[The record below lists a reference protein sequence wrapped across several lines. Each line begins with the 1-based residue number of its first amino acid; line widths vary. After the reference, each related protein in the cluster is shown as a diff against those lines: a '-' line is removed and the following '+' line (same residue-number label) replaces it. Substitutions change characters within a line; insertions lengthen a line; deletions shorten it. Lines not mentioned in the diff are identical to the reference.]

1 MKRRYPEKS
10 NVLLVNITR
19 LGDMLQATPTIAGIK
34 RENPGCKITVVAEKQ
49 FAEVCGWIPDI
60 DEVISL
66 DLTYV
71 VKCLH
76 RDGEGV
82 VEAYRYFHEVIEDLR
97 SRNFDYSL
105 NMASSA
111 YTALILSLVGT
122 PRMGGWTADEE
133 GHRRIESDWARL
145 FASSVFHQNRH
156 FSSLNLVDVF
166 RLSADVINHPHKLV
180 LTVSDEARA
189 HAQQLITSFQFTNS
203 GPLIAIQAGASQSK
217 RQWRTQNF
225 VSLIQKL
232 LDDTGARIVLT
243 GTKNELSIIDPIV
256 AALRSPNV
264 AVAAGKTS
272 IPQLAALLEASDIMV
287 TGDTGP
293 MHISVAVGTPVVAM
307 FLASALGYET
317 GPYGEGSI
325 VVQPTIGCGPCHP
338 GKTCGSIEC
347 HDLISPQ
354 IIAELTRLRLLGP
367 IETIPR
373 ELSRPDSY
381 RVFRTSFDEH
391 GVWDLISVDPFDR
404 DPASPYREAY
414 RRLWLEELLGV
425 VTKPRI
431 RPSSRL
437 RRVGERLVPPNGG
450 LIELR
455 DLAYQGLSLLDDL
468 MGATED
474 RYAPTNRLTEIGDK
488 IEAVDIK
495 IEQIGY
501 HYSYLGLLV
510 RMFVFAKE
518 NLQGYEIGNLS
529 GQMEKVYKDLIRRS
543 EMFAGFIDD
552 ELRG

>member
-34 RENPGCKITVVAEKQ
+34 RENPGCKITLVVEKQ
-49 FAEVCGWIPDI
+49 FEEVCGWIPDI

-82 VEAYRYFHEVIEDLR
+82 IDAYRYFHDIIEDLR
-97 SRNFDYSL
+97 SRHFDYSL
-105 NMASSA
+105 NMASSS

-122 PRMGGWTADEE
+122 PRMGGWTADEQ
-133 GHRRIESDWARL
+133 GYRRIESDWARL

-156 FSSLNLVDVF
+156 YSALNLVDVF
-166 RLSADVINHPHKLV
+166 RLSADVIDHPHHLV
-180 LTVSDEARA
+180 LRVSDEARSY
-189 HAQQLITSFQFTNS
+189 AQQLIEGFRFTNS
-203 GPLIAIQAGASQSK
+203 GPLIAIQAGASQEK

-225 VSLIQKL
+225 VFLIEKL
-232 LDDTGARIVLT
+232 LRDTGARIILT
-243 GTKNELSIIDPIV
+243 GTKKELSIIEPIV
-256 AALRSPNV
+256 AAVSSPNV
-264 AVAAGKTS
+264 AVAAGHTS
-272 IPQLAALLEASDIMV
+272 IPQLAALLEASDILV

-317 GPYGEGSI
+317 GPYDEGSI

-338 GKTCGSIEC
+338 GKTCSTVEC
-347 HDLISPQ
+347 HDLITPHL
-354 IIAELTRLRLLGP
+354 IAELTRLRLLGA
-367 IETIPR
+367 IETLPR
-373 ELSRPDSY
+373 ELSRPDKY
-381 RVFRTSFDEH
+381 RVFRTTFDEH

-414 RRLWLEELLGV
+414 RRLWLEDLLGV
-425 VTKPRI
+425 ATKRHARPTSLLRQSSERSSAPTSGLSEI
-431 RPSSRL
+431 R
-437 RRVGERLVPPNGG
+437 
-450 LIELR
+450 EL
-455 DLAYQGLSLLDDL
+455 AQQGLSLLEQLLVNSQDPH
-468 MGATED
+468 
-474 RYAPTNRLTEIGDK
+474 APPERLSQIADGMES
-488 IEAVDIK
+488 VDAK

-501 HYSYLGLLV
+501 QHAYLGLLV

-518 NLQGYEIGNLS
+518 NLEGYDLGNLS
-529 GQMEKVYKDLIRRS
+529 EQMGEVYKDLIRRS
-543 EMFAGFIDD
+543 DLFGRFIDD

>member
-10 NVLLVNITR
+10 NILLVNITR

-34 RENPGCKITVVAEKQ
+34 RENPSCKITVVVEKQ

-82 VEAYRYFHEVIEDLR
+82 VEAYRYFHDIIEDLR
-97 SRNFDYSL
+97 SRHFDYSL

-122 PRMGGWTADEE
+122 PRMGGWTADDE
-133 GHRRIESDWARL
+133 GHRKIESDWARL

-166 RLSADVINHPHKLV
+166 RLSADIIDHPHHLV
-180 LTVSDEARA
+180 LQVSDQARTFA
-189 HAQQLITSFQFTNS
+189 RELIDSFQFTNS
-203 GPLIAIQAGASQSK
+203 GPLIAIQAGASQEK

-225 VSLIQKL
+225 VALIEKIL
-232 LDDTGARIVLT
+232 KDTGARIVLT
-243 GTKNELSIIDPIV
+243 GTKKELSIIEPIV
-256 AALRSPNV
+256 SALNSPNV

-272 IPQLAALLEASDIMV
+272 IPQLAAILEASDILV

-293 MHISVAVGTPVVAM
+293 MHISIAVGTPVVSM

-338 GKTCGSIEC
+338 GKTCNTIEC
-347 HDLISPQ
+347 HDLIPPHL
-354 IIAELTRLRLLGP
+354 IAELTRLRLLGP
-367 IETIPR
+367 LEVLPR
-373 ELSRPDSY
+373 ELSRPDAY
-381 RVFRTSFDEH
+381 RVFKTTFDEH

-404 DPASPYREAY
+404 DPASPYRGAY
-414 RRLWLEELLGV
+414 RRLWLEDLLGV
-425 VTKPRI
+425 KTKKRT

-437 RRVGERLVPPNGG
+437 RQLPEGNITPTTG
-450 LIELR
+450 LSEIM
-455 DLAYQGLSLLDDL
+455 DLAKRGLSLLDELLVAAQDP
-468 MGATED
+468 
-474 RYAPTNRLTEIGDK
+474 YAPTEQLGRIAENM
-488 IEAVDIK
+488 EAVDTN

-501 HYSYLGLLV
+501 HFSYLGLLV

-518 NLQGYEIGNLS
+518 NLQGYDISNLS
-529 GQMEKVYKDLIRRS
+529 GQMGEVYKDLIRRS
-543 EMFAGFIDD
+543 ELFALFIDE